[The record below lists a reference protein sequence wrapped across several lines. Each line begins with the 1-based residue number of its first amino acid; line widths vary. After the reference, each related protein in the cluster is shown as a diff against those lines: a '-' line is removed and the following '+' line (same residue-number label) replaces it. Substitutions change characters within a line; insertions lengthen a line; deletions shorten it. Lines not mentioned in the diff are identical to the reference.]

1 MNNIDSV
8 LELMKHNS
16 NYLKKEILFTAE
28 QSAYINSIIEKIYE
42 DKFNDLKEKGAAL
55 EELISAIFVVHK
67 LFESKANINTNTNE
81 IDIVLNLTELGN
93 IFNVFLFNN
102 LINQRLIVE
111 CKNHKS
117 KLGVDYVGKFASLL
131 IVSKSNMGLF
141 ITKNGITGRSNWED
155 SKGLVRKISL
165 RENIS
170 ILDFELKD
178 FKDLYDIDILT
189 KISQKKEILDLDV
202 DYTND
207 ITYHP
212 FEEEILKL
220 K

>member
-1 MNNIDSV
+1 M
-8 LELMKHNS
+8 
-16 NYLKKEILFTAE
+16 
-28 QSAYINSIIEKIYE
+28 
-42 DKFNDLKEKGAAL
+42 
-55 EELISAIFVVHK
+55 
-67 LFESKANINTNTNE
+67 
-81 IDIVLNLTELGN
+81 
-93 IFNVFLFNN
+93 
-102 LINQRLIVE
+102 
-111 CKNHKS
+111 
-117 KLGVDYVGKFASLL
+117 
-131 IVSKSNMGLF
+131 F

-165 RENIS
+165 KENIS

-178 FKDLYDIDILT
+178 FKDLNDTDILT